1 MTTEDTKVF
10 VLPKDATPRNI
21 IINII
26 NTTTTITAKKDAA
39 VQTPEEFPEPDTFDD
54 TPFDSFMRGIMTDNT
69 KFLDKRK

>member
-39 VQTPEEFPEPDTFDD
+39 VQTSEEIT
-54 TPFDSFMRGIMTDNT
+54 RA
-69 KFLDKRK
+69 